1 MTKKQNKLR
10 IKKIFS
16 LLKTEYPENET
27 ALVHTSPFELLIATI
42 LSAQCTDAR
51 VNIVTEKLFA
61 KLKYPK
67 DFVDV
72 RLTTLEKIIYST
84 GFYKHKAK
92 NIKGCC
98 KKLVQEYNS
107 KVPKD
112 FDALVELPGVGR
124 KTASVVLGNAFNIP
138 AVAVDT
144 HVKRITNLL
153 GIVET
158 NDVVKI
164 EFKLKELLPKDD
176 WANSTHWFIAHGRK
190 ICVARRPKCDEC
202 LLNEYCPSAN
212 KRRNGNGKR

>member
-1 MTKKQNKLR
+1 MTKKENQLR
-10 IKKIFS
+10 INEIFS
-16 LLKTEYPENET
+16 LLKNEYPENET

-61 KLKYPK
+61 KLKTPE
-67 DFVDV
+67 DFANVG
-72 RLTTLEKIIYST
+72 LAKLEKMIYST

-98 KKLVQEYNS
+98 KKLVEEHNS
-107 KVPKD
+107 EVPID
-112 FDALVELPGVGR
+112 FDSLVELSGVGR

-153 GIVET
+153 DIVNT
-158 NDVVKI
+158 SDVVKI
-164 EFKLKELLPKDD
+164 EFKLKELLPKED

-190 ICVARRPKCDEC
+190 ICIARRPKCDEC

-212 KRRNGNGKR
+212 

>member
-1 MTKKQNKLR
+1 M
-10 IKKIFS
+10 
-16 LLKTEYPENET
+16 
-27 ALVHTSPFELLIATI
+27 
-42 LSAQCTDAR
+42 
-51 VNIVTEKLFA
+51 
-61 KLKYPK
+61 
-67 DFVDV
+67 
-72 RLTTLEKIIYST
+72 IYST

-98 KKLVQEYNS
+98 TKLVEEHNS
-107 KVPKD
+107 EVPID

-153 GIVET
+153 AIVNT
-158 NDVVKI
+158 SDVVKI
-164 EFKLKELLPKDD
+164 EFKLKELLPKED

-190 ICVARRPKCDEC
+190 ICIARRPNCDEC

-212 KRRNGNGKR
+212 